1 MDARIAK
8 FTAAALA
15 AGLLSAGCSSSSDHG
30 GESLSGGPDKG
41 TVRVWFMKDSIPQP
55 AQDYLKTQFEKEH
68 PGSTLKIEVQQWD
81 DIVAKLQTAMASE
94 KETPDVVEIGN
105 TSASTFASVGAFADL
120 SPMYQELGGNK
131 LIPSFVKAGTADG
144 KKYAL
149 PLYGGASVIYYRK
162 DLFKKA
168 NISEPKTLS
177 ELVTAA
183 QKVKAAN
190 PDKHRNF
197 QGIYLPAADNHFM
210 EAWIF
215 SQGANY
221 AKQNSDGTWKGTL
234 ATTQAKAGITMLQ
247 ELWKT
252 AALGAQDSSEQGAAP
267 WVPYNNGEVAII
279 SGRTFAEP
287 NISPKMKKNTTVM
300 AIPPVEA
307 GGMGH
312 SFSGGSSIGISAKSQ
327 VKSLSRDAL
336 KLIYSK
342 EFQTRVAAQ
351 GWIPGNTS
359 YASDVPKGLASGQL
373 QQQIAATSVL
383 TPAAEN
389 WAVVQGN
396 NIPADFW
403 AQLARGG
410 DVDKLAKD
418 TDRKI
423 EEVLNKK

>member
-1 MDARIAK
+1 MDARIVK

-15 AGLLSAGCSSSSDHG
+15 AGLLCAGCSSSSGHG

-41 TVRVWFMKDSIPQP
+41 TVRVWFMQDSIPQP
-55 AQDYLKTQFEKEH
+55 AQDYLKTQFEKQH
-68 PGSTLKIEVQQWD
+68 PGSTLKIEIQQWD

-105 TSASTFASVGAFADL
+105 TAASTFAGIGAFADL
-120 SPMYQELGGNK
+120 SPMYQELGGRK
-131 LIPSFVKAGTADG
+131 LIPSFVKAGTANG

-149 PLYGGASVIYYRK
+149 PLYGGAIVIYYRK
-162 DLFKKA
+162 DLFEKA
-168 NISEPKTLS
+168 NIAQAKTLG

-190 PDKHRNF
+190 PDKHRKF

-215 SQGANY
+215 SHGANY

-234 ATTQAKAGITMLQ
+234 ATPQAKAGIAMLQ

-252 AALGAQDSSEQGAAP
+252 AALGGQDSSEQGAAP

-287 NISPKMKKNTTVM
+287 NISPNMKKNTAVM
-300 AIPPVEA
+300 AIPPVQE
-307 GGMGH
+307 GGVGH

-351 GWIPGNTS
+351 GWIPGNTA
-359 YASDVPKGLASGQL
+359 YAGAVPKGLASGQL
-373 QQQIAATSVL
+373 QQQIASTAVL

-403 AQLARGG
+403 AKLARGG
-410 DVDKLAKD
+410 DVDQLAKD
-418 TDRKI
+418 TDQKI